1 MGARILS
8 DDQFADQTN
17 TFSYGYAGGTRNV
30 HTGEEH
36 PIGSPGFVV
45 AHPGHELTVPG
56 PATGSDVRAHR
67 LAMLRDSAVRADPA
81 ATQGSWHV
89 KPGEAAPAPNGEEVT
104 YDRGRVHQYAPGVP
118 SGPAS
123 RSATRARAISEGRR
137 GAQRAI
143 FDLNKGEDITLPG
156 GVMHDHFNDLLKS
169 TRVRAGLG
177 WIGR

>member
-1 MGARILS
+1 MATRILS

-36 PIGSPGFVV
+36 AIGSPGFVV
-45 AHPGHELTVPG
+45 AKPGHEVTRPG
-56 PATGSDVRAHR
+56 PSTADDVRAHR
-67 LAMLRDSAVRADPA
+67 AAMLRDPEVRRDPF

-104 YDRGRVHQYAPGVP
+104 YDRGVMRGYDPARSTGVT
-118 SGPAS
+118 S
-123 RSATRARAISEGRR
+123 RGSVRDRAISEGRR

-143 FDLNKGEDITLPG
+143 FDLKKGEDIQLPG

-169 TRVRAGLG
+169 PRVRAGLG